1 MTQPTSKQIFLSYSR
16 TDLAAAD
23 VLRAA
28 LEQAG
33 FEVFKDDASIRGGE
47 RWLTRLQQAVAG
59 CAAFVVLVGRDGV
72 RRWVGAEVEVALLRH
87 LSPHDDGERLPIFPL
102 LLGDT
107 APEALPP
114 FLALFQ
120 ATGWSAV
127 EPLPQQVIDD
137 LRAGVSRFHPSA
149 PFEGCPFLGLNA
161 FGRKDARLFF
171 GRRAE
176 TLEALACLG
185 DQQEGDPE
193 NLSLAAGGQYRR
205 WLQIEGNSG
214 NGKSS
219 LVQAGMLPMIE
230 QGALWARTGF
240 ELWTLIGPMMPGRDP
255 LAMLA
260 EKLAQALGGEMA
272 ELRERL
278 AAPGD
283 HALSDWLRTRK
294 QDGVAFL
301 LVVDQFEELFTLAE
315 EQPRQRFDALLAHAL
330 QDPDC
335 PLFAVSTVRADFL
348 DRFEALPRLQAI
360 YNSHCRRYFLPTISA
375 RGLRDCIEQP
385 ARLAGLNVDEVLV
398 PLLDQAHDEAG
409 ALPLVENAL
418 FVLWNKRAGDRLS
431 GQYLHDAG
439 GLAGMLSSQA
449 DALLARIER
458 ELGAKA
464 RKGAL
469 ELLLGLT
476 RINDEGR
483 HTRQRISRDGAV
495 MVAGAGDD
503 KVGERIVQLLSGER
517 RADAPGGSGVLR
529 LVTVTA
535 DQELDLI
542 HETLIRTRGKDA
554 QTGKPLPYWPA
565 LHDYI
570 EANRDR
576 DLQRQQ
582 LALQARRWR
591 DSGGFGRWQN
601 RAGWGELVRF
611 RRLPLARGSLE
622 ARFLRWSGRVAAI
635 EGGLLLVLLG
645 CVGVLLE
652 GLWWIARN
660 EDQTKFPLSYAVHHA
675 LWRLGRGP
683 VPEFV
688 DIAPRSFTMGCKP
701 GRDDVEGA
709 SCTETDRAHRVTLT
723 RPYALGRYEVS
734 FVEYDYYV
742 WDMKRKGK
750 GEDIDY
756 PPDAGGREDRPVINV
771 SWDDAKAYAAWLS
784 HRLGLRGDEVVRL
797 PTEAEWEFAARAN
810 TDTAYWWGRDFDRG
824 KAVCGGGDRT
834 LPIGSGTSRANP
846 WGLQDMLGNV
856 FEWTEDW
863 YASYQ
868 EADVTDPVGPPAGGS
883 RVLRGGSWGDDPGSC
898 RAADRY
904 SSPPGNRYDSIG
916 FRVCRGS
923 PIEPLATAPLDA
935 GPLKR

>member
-1 MTQPTSKQIFLSYSR
+1 MTQLTTTQIFLSYSR
-16 TDLAAAD
+16 NDLAAANA
-23 VLRAA
+23 LRAA

-72 RRWVGAEVEVALLRH
+72 RRWVGAEVEVALVRH
-87 LSPHDDGERLPIFPL
+87 LSQQQDGDRLPIFPL
-102 LLGDT
+102 LLDDT
-107 APEALPP
+107 APETLPP

-120 ATGWSAV
+120 ATGWNAAG
-127 EPLPQQVIDD
+127 PLPPQLIDD
-137 LRAGVSRFHPSA
+137 LRAGTSRFHLSS
-149 PFEGCPFLGLNA
+149 PFEGCPFLGLKA
-161 FGRKDARLFF
+161 FGRNDARLFF

-176 TLEALACLG
+176 TLEALTCLG

-193 NLSLAAGGQYRR
+193 GLSLSAGGQYHR

-214 NGKSS
+214 SGKSS
-219 LVQAGMLPMIE
+219 LMQAGMLPMIE
-230 QGALWARTGF
+230 KGALWARTGF
-240 ELWTLIGPMMPGRDP
+240 EHWTLIGPMMPGRDP

-260 EKLAQALGGEMA
+260 EKLAQAFGGEMA

-278 AAPGD
+278 AVPGD

-315 EQPRQRFDALLAHAL
+315 DQPRRRFDALLAHAL

-335 PLFAVSTVRADFL
+335 PLFVVSTVRADFL

-360 YNSHCRRYFLPTISA
+360 YNSHCRRYFLPTISGS
-375 RGLRDCIEQP
+375 GLRDCIEQP

-398 PLLDQAHDEAG
+398 PLLDQARDEEG

-418 FVLWNKRAGDRLS
+418 FVLWNNRSGNRLP
-431 GQYLHDAG
+431 GQYFHDAG

-458 ELGAKA
+458 ELGAKG

-469 ELLLGLT
+469 ELLLSLT
-476 RINDEGR
+476 RINDQGR
-483 HTRQRISRDGAV
+483 HTRQRISRDEAV
-495 MVAGAGDD
+495 MVAGAGRDNT
-503 KVGERIVQLLSGER
+503 GERIVQLLSGER
-517 RADAPGGSGVLR
+517 RADAPGGNGALR

-535 DQELDLI
+535 EQELDLI
-542 HETLIRTRGKDA
+542 HETLIRTRGKDP

-591 DSGGFGRWQN
+591 DSGGFGAWHN

-611 RRLPLARGSLE
+611 RRVPLTRGSLE
-622 ARFLRWSGRVAAI
+622 ARFLRWSARIAWF
-635 EGGLLLVLLG
+635 EQGLLLVLLG
-645 CVGVLLE
+645 CISVLLE
-652 GLWWIARN
+652 GLWWANRN
-660 EDQTKFPLSYAVHHA
+660 NLPPSYAVHQA
-675 LWRLGRGP
+675 LWMLGRWP

-688 DIAPRSFTMGCKP
+688 EITPGSFTMGCKP
-701 GRDDVEGA
+701 GRDVVEGER
-709 SCTETDRAHRVTLT
+709 CTETGRAHRVTLT
-723 RPYALGRYEVS
+723 RPYSLGRYEVS
-734 FVEYDYYV
+734 FIEYDYYV

-750 GEDIDY
+750 GEEITY
-756 PPDAGGREDRPVINV
+756 PPDESWGREDRPVINV
-771 SWDDAKAYAAWLS
+771 SWFDAKGYAAWLS
-784 HRLGLRGDEVVRL
+784 HRLGLLRDEVIRL

-810 TDTAYWWGRDFDRG
+810 TDAAYWWGRDFDRD

-863 YASYQ
+863 DSTYPK
-868 EADVTDPVGPPAGGS
+868 ADVPDPVGPPVVFS
-883 RVLRGGSWGDDPGSC
+883 RVLRGGSWDDLPRGC
-898 RAADRY
+898 RAARRVV
-904 SSPPGNRYDSIG
+904 PPVIRYDNIG

-935 GPLKR
+935 G